1 MMWAARLLLAL
12 LPVAALS
19 SCCSNCEPCSR
30 HECLQTGGQWFCQ
43 IKADA
48 RKEHLAEQKRLS
60 SEQQMRRINRLVAL
74 LKGDDAVGDSSPRSP
89 S

>member
-1 MMWAARLLLAL
+1 MWLVRLLLAL

-19 SCCSNCEPCSR
+19 SCCSNCEQCSR

-74 LKGDDAVGDSSPRSP
+74 LKGDELSDSSPPRDM
-89 S
+89 

>member
-1 MMWAARLLLAL
+1 MMWRSLRLLLAL

-19 SCCSNCEPCSR
+19 SCCSNCEQCSR

-48 RKEHLAEQKRLS
+48 RKEHLAERKRLS

-74 LKGDDAVGDSSPRSP
+74 LGAEHELGDNSPP